1 MSYSSERTL
10 SQSSSCSEENFW
22 VKFGF
27 KWLRFLLLHRLFIL
41 SGTLHPSD
49 CEGLLNLSLFLLI
62 TTFHWGYK
70 LHICLVYFQVT
81 VPIYST
87 SLTWPNTAWATADGG
102 FFFLLVKPSAVTGEC
117 GGGWPQTS
125 VCQHNVTHVS
135 HRVNI
140 IFKACRL
147 QHVIRLRPE
156 KNKWN
161 ARQTSCIPEPIPQST
176 ITSLNSSTLDGGAR
190 AHPVVLA
197 ALPAHAAQSVFLV
210 AMATGKHCTHA

>member
-10 SQSSSCSEENFW
+10 SQSSSFPEENFW

-27 KWLRFLLLHRLFIL
+27 KWSRFLLLHQLFIL

-49 CEGLLNLSLFLLI
+49 CEGSLNVSLFLLI

-102 FFFLLVKPSAVTGEC
+102 FFFPLVKPSGCHRRMWRWVTTNIRVPARCHTCITQGQHYLQSLSPPTC
-117 GGGWPQTS
+117 DTTQTW
-125 VCQHNVTHVS
+125 
-135 HRVNI
+135 
-140 IFKACRL
+140 K
-147 QHVIRLRPE
+147 
-156 KNKWN
+156 K
-161 ARQTSCIPEPIPQST
+161 
-176 ITSLNSSTLDGGAR
+176 
-190 AHPVVLA
+190 
-197 ALPAHAAQSVFLV
+197 
-210 AMATGKHCTHA
+210 

>member
-27 KWLRFLLLHRLFIL
+27 KWSRFLLLHRLFIL

-49 CEGLLNLSLFLLI
+49 CEGSLNLSLFLLI

-102 FFFLLVKPSAVTGEC
+102 FFFPLVKPSAVTGEC

-125 VCQHNVTHVS
+125 VCQHDVTHVS
-135 HRVNI
+135 HRVT
-140 IFKACRL
+140 L
-147 QHVIRLRPE
+147 
-156 KNKWN
+156 
-161 ARQTSCIPEPIPQST
+161 
-176 ITSLNSSTLDGGAR
+176 SSK
-190 AHPVVLA
+190 PVASNMWYDSDLKKINETHGRHLA
-197 ALPAHAAQSVFLV
+197 FLSPFHRV
-210 AMATGKHCTHA
+210 Q

>member
-10 SQSSSCSEENFW
+10 SQSSSCPEENFW

-102 FFFLLVKPSAVTGEC
+102 FFFPLVKPSGCHRRMWRWVTTNIRVPARCHTCFTQGQHYLQSLSPPTC
-117 GGGWPQTS
+117 DTTQTW
-125 VCQHNVTHVS
+125 
-135 HRVNI
+135 
-140 IFKACRL
+140 K
-147 QHVIRLRPE
+147 
-156 KNKWN
+156 K
-161 ARQTSCIPEPIPQST
+161 
-176 ITSLNSSTLDGGAR
+176 
-190 AHPVVLA
+190 
-197 ALPAHAAQSVFLV
+197 
-210 AMATGKHCTHA
+210 